1 MLKRELKV
9 IQKVPFFK
17 KIKKIDKIDGGITN
31 QNFKVKLSNNKSYFV
46 RICKEIPEHLIKRQN
61 EINASNA
68 ASEIGVSPKLIY
80 SNNELIVFDFVQ
92 GKTLNERDVQE
103 NIIELVK
110 LLKKVHTEI
119 PKKLK
124 GVSQIF
130 WVFHVARHYNNFL
143 NNNGSKYKKI
153 LKDLIIK
160 AEEIEK
166 QSAPFDIVY
175 GHNDLLAAN
184 FIKKNNK
191 FLLVDWEYAG
201 YNTPLFD
208 LGGLSSNNNFN
219 TKQEKLML
227 ENYFENKISNTLMH
241 KFHCIKAASL
251 LRETMWSM
259 VAEIVSKIDFD
270 YKSYTE
276 QNLENFYQAYKN
288 LKF

>member
-1 MLKRELKV
+1 MNKREIKI
-9 IQKVPFFK
+9 IQKVPIFK
-17 KIKKIDKIDGGITN
+17 KIKTIDKIDGGITN
-31 QNFKVKLSNNKSYFV
+31 QNFKVSLINNKSYFV
-46 RICKEIPEHLIKRQN
+46 RICNEIPEHLIKREN

-68 ASEIGVSPKLIY
+68 ASEIEVSPKLVY
-80 SNNELIVFDFVQ
+80 SNNKLIVFDFVQ

-153 LKDLIIK
+153 LKDLLIK

-191 FLLVDWEYAG
+191 FILVDWEYAG

-227 ENYFENKISNTLMH
+227 ENYFENKISNTLIH
-241 KFHCIKAASL
+241 KFNCIKAASL

-270 YKSYTE
+270 YKNYTE
-276 QNLENFYQAYKN
+276 QNLENFYLAYKK

>member
-1 MLKRELKV
+1 MQKREIKI

-92 GKTLNERDVQE
+92 GKTLSERDVQE

-119 PKKLK
+119 PKQLK

-130 WVFHVARHYNNFL
+130 WVFHVIRHYKSFL
-143 NNNGSKYKKI
+143 NNNASKYKKI
-153 LKDLIIK
+153 LKDLLIK

-227 ENYFENKISNTLMH
+227 ENYFENKISNTLMY
-241 KFHCIKAASL
+241 KFNCIKAASL

-259 VAEIVSKIDFD
+259 VAEIISKIDFD